1 MPALNYEEDTE
12 FNEAL
17 RKHGILPPK
26 ANESD
31 TRSPSPPPAPPSPT
45 LSELDLEDLDLD
57 KDDSIRRDELERA
70 IEARKELE
78 RQRLGKRK
86 FGRVYPIG
94 KVDYKREV
102 TDASNEEL
110 EGEPEGWGIGVVCT
124 LFKDYIPES
133 KVLMPILDQLAS
145 LYPSTKFVKIV
156 SDHCIENYPDKN
168 VPTMLIYRKG
178 QMMGQVV
185 GLGSVGGLKA
195 TLRDVER
202 ILFAFRGI
210 DFHNK
215 VGYSQDPISSQFASK
230 SDATK
235 PLTKT
240 GEGQPRPSSED
251 EEDDG
256 DDSEDDQAFVGGG
269 RRSGIRQGTRASRAK
284 KNNDSDS
291 DEFDL

>member
-1 MPALNYEEDTE
+1 MPAINYEEDTE
-12 FNEAL
+12 FNAAL
-17 RKHGILPPK
+17 RQHGILPPK
-26 ANESD
+26 EPSAD
-31 TRSPSPPPAPPSPT
+31 RSPSPPPAPPSPT
-45 LSELDLEDLDLD
+45 LSELSLSDLDIN
-57 KDDSIRRDELERA
+57 KDDALRRSELEKA
-70 IEARKELE
+70 IEAQREKEKE
-78 RQRLGKRK
+78 RVGKRK

-102 TDASNEEL
+102 TDASLEEL
-110 EGEPEGWGIGVVCT
+110 EGEPEGWGTGVVCV

-133 KVLMPILDQLAS
+133 KHLLPILDQLAA

-168 VPTMLIYRKG
+168 VPTMLVYRKG
-178 QMMGQVV
+178 QMMGQIV
-185 GLGSVGGLKA
+185 GLGACGGLKA

-215 VGYSQDPISSQFASK
+215 VGPAHSASQYSSK
-230 SDATK
+230 SDASA

-240 GEGQPRPSSED
+240 GAPRQSGDKGSDDED
-251 EEDDG
+251 SN

-269 RRSGIRQGTRASRAK
+269 RRSGIRRGGRNAPRRGGG
-284 KNNDSDS
+284 DGGSDS